1 MTARITLMLVAAV
14 LAGCGV
20 PIPSDPSPTPEE
32 SSRSGAGS
40 DVDTLVPL
48 DGGSAELTGQLLRI
62 ADRAGEVR
70 EMLRAVV
77 EVAAEADAAAGG
89 AAGDAAAEAR
99 ATLRA
104 LGDEAVGL
112 LLGTPGGG
120 SGAGLLPAVEPDR
133 GGTATDDLIT
143 ALITYAGDVGG
154 ERSRL
159 VLELIRDPLLGDLGA
174 WQRDP
179 VGVIALMRAIAAEHS
194 DEGTVTAAL
203 DAAVLEVP
211 GELTR
216 ALGYAL
222 VIAGT
227 DDVRLAAHAAERA
240 IGHLGV
246 VIVALELAVER
257 LGTA

>member
-1 MTARITLMLVAAV
+1 MATLVVTALVVTA
-14 LAGCGV
+14 CGV
-20 PIPSDPSPTPEE
+20 PVPTGPPPSSDEPDRTG
-32 SSRSGAGS
+32 SGAGS
-40 DVDTLVPL
+40 TVDTLVPL
-48 DGGSAELTGQLLRI
+48 DEGSAELTAQLLQV
-62 ADRAGEVR
+62 ADRATEVR
-70 EMLRAVV
+70 ETLRAVV
-77 EVAAEADAAAGG
+77 EAAADAQYAGG
-89 AAGDAAAEAR
+89 AADDADAETR

-104 LGDEAVGL
+104 LGDEAIGL

-120 SGAGLLPAVEPDR
+120 SGQGLLPAVEPDR
-133 GGTATDDLIT
+133 GGTATDDLLT
-143 ALITYAGDVGG
+143 ALITSAGDVGG

-159 VLELIRDPLLGDLGA
+159 VLELIRDPLVGDLGA

-179 VGVIALMRAIAAEHS
+179 VGVIAVMRAIAEEHS
-194 DEGTVTAAL
+194 GEGTATAAL

-227 DDVRLAAHAAERA
+227 DDIRLAAHAAERA

-257 LGTA
+257 LGNP